1 MKRTIL
7 VLAVTMAAFG
17 LIAAGAA
24 AVRSFPS
31 QVTIAGTSGSGADRY
46 VFGSVSSPHRACVA
60 DRRVKVFKVV
70 TTDST
75 TTKVLVD
82 IARTSNHGAWAA
94 HGDFGSIGAKATV
107 VRKRIGPHRHKI
119 CRADTSNSF
128 PFF

>member
-7 VLAVTMAAFG
+7 VLGATMVACG
-17 LIAAGAA
+17 LIAASAP
-24 AVRSFPS
+24 AVTSFSS

-46 VFGSVSSPHRACVA
+46 VFGSVTSHHRACVPA
-60 DRRVKVFKVV
+60 RRVKVFKVV
-70 TTDST
+70 STDST
-75 TTKVLVD
+75 TSTVLVD

-107 VRKRIGPHRHKI
+107 VRKRIGPHHRKV
-119 CRADTSNSF
+119 CRAATSNSF